1 MLLIAPTGI
10 CRLTI
15 RICVVVTS
23 DPPVPTLSTS
33 VAASTN
39 GSSNSTLFDVVAHFQ
54 HAVAGVVLSDF
65 VFSTVP
71 SSAMADVTPL
81 AVVSSAA
88 GKVWTVNVSVTGPS
102 ANASLTLIASMAES
116 TGAVVPVN
124 QASAPSQFFLFLGTM
139 GLTGSDLLLRTAGND
154 KGRR

>member
-81 AVVSSAA
+81 AV
-88 GKVWTVNVSVTGPS
+88 NVSGTGPS